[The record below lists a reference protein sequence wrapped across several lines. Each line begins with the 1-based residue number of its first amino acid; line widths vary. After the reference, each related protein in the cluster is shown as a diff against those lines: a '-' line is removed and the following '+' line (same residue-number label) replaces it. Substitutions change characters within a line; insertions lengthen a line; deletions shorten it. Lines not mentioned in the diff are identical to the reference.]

1 MGARFVQNL
10 KAESDESLIKAYHG
24 TQSLPFEPGANKGI
38 AVKIIDGRGIE
49 SPKVTSLT

>member
-1 MGARFVQNL
+1 MRLVQNL
-10 KAESDESLIKAYHG
+10 KAESDESLIKAYRG
-24 TQSLPFEPGANKGI
+24 TQLLPFEAAANRRI